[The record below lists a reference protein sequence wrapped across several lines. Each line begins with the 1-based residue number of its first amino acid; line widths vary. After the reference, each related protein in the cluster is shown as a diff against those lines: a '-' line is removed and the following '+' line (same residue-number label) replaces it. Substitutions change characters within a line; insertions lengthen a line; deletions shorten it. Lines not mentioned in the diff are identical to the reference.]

1 MGLRR
6 YANKRDENEGA
17 IIAALEAMGC
27 LVMRLDKPVDLLVLL
42 PVGRGIVLVEV
53 KTKRGTLTR
62 DQLDFAEY
70 WPFHVLRS
78 PDDAIAMVQTARR
91 VA

>member
-6 YANKRDENEGA
+6 YANKRDENERA
-17 IIAALEAMGC
+17 IIATLEAMGC

-42 PVGRGIVLVEV
+42 PAGRGIVLVEV

-62 DQLDFAEY
+62 DQEDFAEL

-78 PDDAIAMVQTARR
+78 PDDAIAMVQTIRKA
-91 VA
+91 A

>member
-6 YANKRDENEGA
+6 YGNRRDENERA

-27 LVMRLDKPVDLLVLL
+27 LVTRLDKPVDLLVLL
-42 PVGRGIVLVEV
+42 PAGRGIVLVEV

-62 DQLDFAEY
+62 DQRDFAEY

-78 PDDAIAMVQTARR
+78 QDDAIALVQTARR
-91 VA
+91 AA

>member
-27 LVMRLDKPVDLLVLL
+27 IVVRMDKPVDLLVLL
-42 PVGRGIVLVEV
+42 PAGRGIVLVEV
-53 KTKRGTLTR
+53 KTKRGTLTKG
-62 DQLDFAEY
+62 QHEFGEY
-70 WPFHVLRS
+70 WPIHVVRT
-78 PDDAIAMVQTARR
+78 PEEAIALAQKARR
-91 VA
+91 AA

>member
-17 IIAALEAMGC
+17 IIATLEAMGC

-42 PVGRGIVLVEV
+42 PAGRGIVLVEV

-78 PDDAIAMVQTARR
+78 PDDAIAMVQMARR
-91 VA
+91 AA

>member
-27 LVMRLDKPVDLLVLL
+27 LVVRMDKPVDLLVLL
-42 PVGRGIVLVEV
+42 PAE
-53 KTKRGTLTR
+53 RGTLTKEQR
-62 DQLDFAEY
+62 DFAEY

>member
-6 YANKRDENEGA
+6 YANKRDGNEPA
-17 IIAALEAMGC
+17 IIATLEAMGC

-42 PVGRGIVLVEV
+42 PAGRGIVLVEV

>member
-27 LVMRLDKPVDLLVLL
+27 LVVRMDKPVDLMVLL
-42 PVGRGIVLVEV
+42 PAGRGVVLAEV
-53 KTKRGTLTR
+53 KTKHGRLTR
-62 DQLDFAEY
+62 DQAMFAEH
-70 WPFHVLRS
+70 WPIRVLRS
-78 PDDAIAMVQTARR
+78 VEDAVSLAQGR
-91 VA
+91 VMA